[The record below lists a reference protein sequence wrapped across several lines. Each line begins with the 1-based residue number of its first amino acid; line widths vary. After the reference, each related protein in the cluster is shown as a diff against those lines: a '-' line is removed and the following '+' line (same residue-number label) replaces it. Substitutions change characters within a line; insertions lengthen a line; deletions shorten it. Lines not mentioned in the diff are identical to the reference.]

1 MNPLP
6 SVLLHQ
12 RSPSEGLLGAV
23 SLTSTE
29 APPPPPP
36 EILMSIVSPL
46 TAKVL
51 PAPIKLRVFAAPT
64 RVPAD

>member
-29 APPPPPP
+29 APPPPPR
-36 EILMSIVSPL
+36 ESIVATPL
-46 TAKVL
+46 ETVAVRLLAKLIVC
-51 PAPIKLRVFAAPT
+51 AEPT
-64 RVPAD
+64 SDPPD